1 MHQSRVTQLGYLGME
16 VSDMA
21 AWTPFASEVLG
32 LQPNG
37 SGADGALL
45 LKMDEYHHRVAL
57 HPGARDDI
65 AYAGWETPDAAAM
78 QAVAARLQ
86 SQGLRVSEGTR
97 AQASE
102 RRVAGLIK
110 AEDPNGVLNEVYW
123 GPLIETGQPVRSPR
137 ANDATGGVGG
147 FGGFVAGALGF
158 GHYVLAVD
166 DYEASLHFYRDG
178 LGLLVSD
185 FIELDM
191 GSAART
197 TVAFLHSGPRHHSV
211 AIAQFAAPRR
221 LHHFMLQLHNI
232 DDVGTTFDLCQDRR
246 IPIAASLGRH
256 TNDLMTSFYMVTPS
270 GFQVEYGHGGREIDD
285 AAWDVQVHHAASLW
299 GHRAQ
304 TATPLLE
311 GLQPA

>member
-1 MHQSRVTQLGYLGME
+1 MHQERVTQLGYLGAE

-21 AWTPFASEVLG
+21 AWTPFASGVLG

-45 LKMDEYHHRVAL
+45 LKMDEYHHRLAL

-65 AYAGWETPDAAAM
+65 AYAGWETPDGAAM

-86 SQGLRVSEGTR
+86 SHGLRVSEGTR

-110 AEDPNGVLNEVYW
+110 AEDPNGVINEVYW
-123 GPLIETGQPVRSPR
+123 GSQIEAGQPLRSPR
-137 ANDATGGVGG
+137 ADRATTGG

-166 DYEASLHFYRDG
+166 DYEASLRFYRDG

-191 GSAART
+191 GPAGRT
-197 TVAFLHSGPRHHSV
+197 TVAFLHSGPRHHSI

-221 LHHFMLQLHNI
+221 LHHIMLQLRNL

-270 GFQVEYGHGGREIDD
+270 GFQVEYGYGGREIDD
-285 AAWDVQVHHAASLW
+285 AAWDVQTHHAASLW
-299 GHRAQ
+299 GHRSQ

-311 GLQPA
+311 GPQPA

>member
-1 MHQSRVTQLGYLGME
+1 MHQKRVTQLGYLGLE

-21 AWTPFASEVLG
+21 AWTPFANEVLG
-32 LQPNG
+32 LQSNG
-37 SGADGALL
+37 LGADGALL
-45 LKMDEYHHRVAL
+45 LKMDEYHHRLAL
-57 HPGARDDI
+57 HPGPRDDI
-65 AYAGWETPDAAAM
+65 AYAGWQTPDAATM

-86 SQGLRVSEGTR
+86 AQGLRVSEGTR

-110 AEDPNGVLNEVYW
+110 AEDPNGVINEVYW
-123 GPLIETGQPVRSPR
+123 GPLIEAGQPLRSPR
-137 ANDATGGVGG
+137 TNDSAGG

-158 GHYVLAVD
+158 GHHVLAVD
-166 DYEASLHFYRDG
+166 DYEASLRFYRDG

-191 GSAART
+191 GSAGRT
-197 TVAFLHSGPRHHSV
+197 TVAFLHSGPRHHSI
-211 AIAQFAAPRR
+211 AIAQFPAARR
-221 LHHFMLQLHNI
+221 LHHFMLQLHRL

-256 TNDLMTSFYMVTPS
+256 TNDLMTSFYIVTPS

-285 AAWDVQVHHAASLW
+285 AAWDVQTHHAASLW
-299 GHRAQ
+299 GHRSQ

>member
-1 MHQSRVTQLGYLGME
+1 MHRNRVTQLGYLGIE

-21 AWTPFASEVLG
+21 AWRPFANEVLG
-32 LQPNG
+32 LQSNG
-37 SGADGALL
+37 SGADGGVF
-45 LKMDEYHHRVAL
+45 LKMDENHHRLAL

-78 QAVAARLQ
+78 QAIAARLQ

-102 RRVAGLIK
+102 RRVAGLIE
-110 AEDPNGVLNEVYW
+110 AEDPNGVINEVYW
-123 GPLIETGQPVRSPR
+123 GPLIETGQPLRSPR
-137 ANDATGGVGG
+137 AGDAPIG
-147 FGGFVAGALGF
+147 FGGFVAGALGC

-166 DYEASLHFYRDG
+166 DYEASLRFYRDG

-191 GSAART
+191 GPAGRT
-197 TVAFLHSGPRHHSV
+197 TVAFLHSGPRHHSI

-221 LHHFMLQLHNI
+221 LHHFMLQLRNI

-285 AAWDVQVHHAASLW
+285 AAWDVQVHDAASLW
-299 GHRAQ
+299 GHRSQ
-304 TATPLLE
+304 TATPLLD

>member
-1 MHQSRVTQLGYLGME
+1 MHQKRVTQLGYLGVE

-21 AWTPFASEVLG
+21 AWTPFAGEVLG
-32 LQPNG
+32 LQAN
-37 SGADGALL
+37 STGADGALL
-45 LKMDEYHHRVAL
+45 LKMDEYHHRLAL
-57 HPGARDDI
+57 HPGPRDDI
-65 AYAGWETPDAAAM
+65 AYAGWQTPDAATM

-86 SQGLRVSEGTR
+86 AQGLRVSEGTR

-110 AEDPNGVLNEVYW
+110 AQDPNGVINEVYW
-123 GPLIETGQPVRSPR
+123 GPQVEAGQPLRSPR
-137 ANDATGGVGG
+137 ANDSAGG

-166 DYEASLHFYRDG
+166 DYEASLRFYRDG

-191 GSAART
+191 GSAGRT

-211 AIAQFAAPRR
+211 AIAQFPAPRR
-221 LHHFMLQLHNI
+221 LHHFMLQLHQL

-285 AAWDVQVHHAASLW
+285 AAWAVQTHHAASLW
-299 GHRAQ
+299 GHRSQ

-311 GLQPA
+311 GQKPA

>member
-1 MHQSRVTQLGYLGME
+1 MHQKRVTQLGYLGVE

-21 AWTPFASEVLG
+21 AWTPFANEVLG
-32 LQPNG
+32 LQANG
-37 SGADGALL
+37 TGADGALL
-45 LKMDEYHHRVAL
+45 LKMDEYHHRLAL
-57 HPGARDDI
+57 HPGPRDDI
-65 AYAGWETPDAAAM
+65 AYAGWQTPDAATM

-86 SQGLRVSEGTR
+86 AQGLRVSEGTS

-110 AEDPNGVLNEVYW
+110 AQDPNGVINEVYW
-123 GPLIETGQPVRSPR
+123 GPQLEAGQPLRSPR
-137 ANDATGGVGG
+137 ANYSAGG

-166 DYEASLHFYRDG
+166 DYEASLRFYRDG

-191 GSAART
+191 GSAGRT

-211 AIAQFAAPRR
+211 AIAQFPAPRR
-221 LHHFMLQLHNI
+221 LHHFMLQLHQL

-256 TNDLMTSFYMVTPS
+256 TNDLMTSFYIVTPS

-285 AAWDVQVHHAASLW
+285 AAWAVQTHHAASLW
-299 GHRAQ
+299 GHRSQ

-311 GLQPA
+311 GLKLA

>member
-1 MHQSRVTQLGYLGME
+1 MHQNRVTQLGYLGLE

-21 AWTPFASEVLG
+21 TWVPFATEVLG

-45 LKMDEYHHRVAL
+45 LKMDENHHRLAL
-57 HPGARDDI
+57 HPGARDDM
-65 AYAGWETPDAAAM
+65 AYAGWQTPDGAAM

-110 AEDPNGVLNEVYW
+110 AEDPNGVINEVYW
-123 GPLIETGQPVRSPR
+123 GPQIEAGRPLRSPR
-137 ANDATGGVGG
+137 ANDAKGG
-147 FGGFVAGALGF
+147 FGGFVAGGLGF

-166 DYEASLHFYRDG
+166 DYEASLRFYRDG

-191 GSAART
+191 GSAGRT
-197 TVAFLHSGPRHHSV
+197 TVAFLHSGPRHHSI
-211 AIAQFAAPRR
+211 AIAQFPAPRR
-221 LHHFMLQLHNI
+221 LHHFMLQLHQL

-285 AAWDVQVHHAASLW
+285 AAWDVQTHHAASLW
-299 GHRAQ
+299 GHRSQ

-311 GLQPA
+311 GLKPA